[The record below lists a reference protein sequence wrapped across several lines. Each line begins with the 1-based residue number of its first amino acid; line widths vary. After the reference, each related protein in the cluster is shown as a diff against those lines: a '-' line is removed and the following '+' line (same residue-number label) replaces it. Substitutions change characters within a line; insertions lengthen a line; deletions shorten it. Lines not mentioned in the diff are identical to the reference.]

1 MGGHLGAASVPK
13 EPASH
18 KRNTIYI
25 NFNLK
30 LSFSFNSVQLSTY
43 HAHWYHQAYDVEH
56 PVAHSGVLEGMLQ
69 RLIVTEEAA
78 LVRIPKQ
85 EEQQD
90 GKANCKTEKRKEN
103 WRKLLIRV
111 NDNSKSILRFR
122 LSENLSRNDLSICI

>member
-25 NFNLK
+25 NLNLN
-30 LSFSFNSVQLSTY
+30 FSFNFIQLPTY

-78 LVRIPKQ
+78 LVGIPKQ
-85 EEQQD
+85 EEQQY
-90 GKANCKTEKRKEN
+90 GKAN
-103 WRKLLIRV
+103 
-111 NDNSKSILRFR
+111 
-122 LSENLSRNDLSICI
+122 